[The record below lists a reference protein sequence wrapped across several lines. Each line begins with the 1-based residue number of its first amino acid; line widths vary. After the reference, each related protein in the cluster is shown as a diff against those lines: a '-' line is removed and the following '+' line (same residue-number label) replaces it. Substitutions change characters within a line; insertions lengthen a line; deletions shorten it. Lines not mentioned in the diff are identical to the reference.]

1 MKKKA
6 RLIIVLLCAIVQG
19 AWAQNEEI
27 QYIDYLW
34 NAFSQTLSSFESKTS
49 DYTELTGNHEKEEV
63 WMASSCYYVIKE
75 ADVRYKRLIAPEN
88 GTAYLILEGDR
99 YCFKNQT
106 FWIKSETF

>member
-34 NAFSQTLSSFESKTS
+34 NAFSQTLSPFESKTS
-49 DYTELTGNHEKEEV
+49 DYTGITNGGIGTIEKNMTICRVFRKKVVTLQAESLR
-63 WMASSCYYVIKE
+63 W
-75 ADVRYKRLIAPEN
+75 
-88 GTAYLILEGDR
+88 
-99 YCFKNQT
+99 
-106 FWIKSETF
+106 